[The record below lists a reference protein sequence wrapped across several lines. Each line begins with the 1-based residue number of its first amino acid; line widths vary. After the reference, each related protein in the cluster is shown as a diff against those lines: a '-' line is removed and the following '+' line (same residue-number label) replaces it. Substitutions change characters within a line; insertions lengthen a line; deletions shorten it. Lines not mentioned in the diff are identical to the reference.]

1 MEYEDFRVTIT
12 AKVREGN
19 RVLID
24 SPAGSYAGIFIN
36 PIGKD
41 ELDRKLME
49 SELKVR
55 SLGDARSAEGLQK
68 IKRVEATDAIDDIGN
83 QLSKAL
89 FREQILGAYA
99 ASQSIVDGREHG
111 LRVRIRIDPDIEEY
125 AELMSLP
132 WEFLYDETR
141 RSRTELM
148 DNRAIIR
155 DPLTPAPA
163 TPLEVEPPLKVLAV
177 VSDPDDYPPLRL
189 GRETVFLASM
199 SEQVPVGF

>member
-89 FREQILGAYA
+89 FR
-99 ASQSIVDGREHG
+99 D
-111 LRVRIRIDPDIEEY
+111 
-125 AELMSLP
+125 
-132 WEFLYDETR
+132 
-141 RSRTELM
+141 
-148 DNRAIIR
+148 
-155 DPLTPAPA
+155 
-163 TPLEVEPPLKVLAV
+163 
-177 VSDPDDYPPLRL
+177 
-189 GRETVFLASM
+189 
-199 SEQVPVGF
+199 